1 MTISQLLNRFN
12 KRAIILLSIA
22 IVILIVIV
30 LGRLSFSP
38 FFHSIKNIDE
48 ELSLKKDLLIKYDT
62 TISMKDSYKKKLN
75 ELKDSYKSIE
85 NRLFQCKT
93 ENLAQAKLQEF
104 VKSVARQNGLI
115 VSRSSAQKGEIISDD
130 PHLMLVYAKVEI
142 DDIDRIKKLQTFL
155 YDIEYEKKKLI
166 FVDDLKIRGI
176 GFDTTK
182 GITTTIKLFT
192 IAKLETKA

>member
-1 MTISQLLNRFN
+1 MMISQLLNRFN
-12 KRAIILLSIA
+12 KRTIIFSSIA
-22 IVILIVIV
+22 IVILIVIIFD
-30 LGRLSFSP
+30 RLSFSP

-48 ELSLKKDLLIKYDT
+48 ELSLKKNLLIKYNT
-62 TISMKDSYKKKLN
+62 TISMKDSYEKKLN

-85 NRLFQCKT
+85 NRLFQSKT
-93 ENLAQAKLQEF
+93 EDLAQAKLQEF

-115 VSRSSAQKGEIISDD
+115 VSRSSAQKGEIISVD

-142 DDIDRIKKLQTFL
+142 DDIDRIKKLQKFL

-166 FVDDLKIRGI
+166 LVDDLKIRGI

-182 GITTTIKLFT
+182 GVSTTIKLFT
-192 IAKLETKA
+192 IAELETKI

>member
-1 MTISQLLNRFN
+1 MMISQLLNRFN
-12 KRAIILLSIA
+12 KRTIIFSSIA
-22 IVILIVIV
+22 IVILIVIIFD
-30 LGRLSFSP
+30 RLSFSP

-48 ELSLKKDLLIKYDT
+48 ELSLKKNLLIKYNT
-62 TISMKDSYKKKLN
+62 TISMKDSYEKKLN

-85 NRLFQCKT
+85 NRLFQSKT
-93 ENLAQAKLQEF
+93 EDLAQAELQEF

-115 VSRSSAQKGEIISDD
+115 VSRSSAQKGEIISDE

-142 DDIDRIKKLQTFL
+142 DDIDRIKKLQKFL

-166 FVDDLKIRGI
+166 LVDDLKIRGI

-182 GITTTIKLFT
+182 GVSTTIKLFT
-192 IAKLETKA
+192 IAELETKI

>member
-1 MTISQLLNRFN
+1 MTIRQLLNRFN
-12 KRAIILLSIA
+12 KRAIIFSSIA
-22 IVILIVIV
+22 IFILIVIV
-30 LGRLSFSP
+30 LDRLSFSP
-38 FFHSIKNIDE
+38 FFHSIKNINE
-48 ELSLKKDLLIKYDT
+48 ELSLKKDLLIKYNT

-142 DDIDRIKKLQTFL
+142 NDIDRIKKLQTFL

-182 GITTTIKLFT
+182 GVTTTIKLFA